1 MGVFR
6 YKIMVVKKNL
16 KLVDIEKVNRKS
28 EKLKF
33 KFIVVVGF

>member
-16 KLVDIEKVNRKS
+16 KLVDIEKVNSKS